1 MNTTPGAYGYTVDP
15 TQQAA
20 QTFGV
25 SAGNR
30 TVLDQAAGG
39 LEALMSAGQPVTVVT
54 ALTGTDFT
62 REMPAAVG
70 ADQHGANAGVN
81 VEASATVGAKQ
92 ETMQDRKA
100 AFKTA
105 VEDMQKPIQEA
116 LQQGVETLSLSEVA
130 ADNSFQPIHTTETF
144 DVLLEGG
151 AAKAGLSAF
160 TAISSGIDDVRSIAG
175 GKLSPEQEAKLA
187 DQMRVLLTPTRD
199 PLTGEV
205 TAPPAIANNFDENML
220 NSMKERPAE
229 LIQFFKQALLP
240 AEDQPEWD
248 QFMAHEEHLKNAA
261 GHHGRERNV
270 DEAVLAL
277 AEAAGTEASLDVIEQ
292 EADTRLSLVSD
303 GLAAGS
309 GGMRADE
316 TALMRINVA
325 VLPDPAERYALIVGG
340 ADVRDTPEGGF
351 SNEPDE
357 RLLAMNVGA
366 GLMG

>member
-39 LEALMSAGQPVTVVT
+39 LEALMTAGQPVTVVT

-62 REMPAAVG
+62 KEMPAVTG
-70 ADQHGANAGVN
+70 ADQHGARAGVN
-81 VEASATVGAKQ
+81 VEASATVGGKQ

-105 VEDMQKPIQEA
+105 VEDMQKPIREA
-116 LQQGVETLSLSEVA
+116 LSAGAETLNYGDRA
-130 ADNSFQPIHTTETF
+130 ADASFQNIQKTEMIDIVGDATMAKT
-144 DVLLEGG
+144 GMG
-151 AAKAGLSAF
+151 AVA
-160 TAISSGIDDVRSIAG
+160 TAMNVADGVNDIRAIV
-175 GKLSPEQEAKLA
+175 GKLTPEQEAKLA
-187 DQMRVLLTPTRD
+187 DQMRTLLTPTRD

-205 TAPPAIANNFDENML
+205 TAPPAIANNFKEDAL
-220 NSMKERPAE
+220 NDMKDAE
-229 LIQFFKQALLP
+229 LVQFFKQALLP

-248 QFMAHEEHLKNAA
+248 QFMAHEAHLEAA
-261 GHHGRERNV
+261 ASHHGRERNV